1 MKLANKVAFITG
13 AAAGIGRA
21 TRFLFARENERVA
34 VVNIYPERIGSL
46 VKEIDCTG
54 REAEVVGCLGT
65 AEEIARAALSLVSDD
80 ASFVTGAVF
89 SIVGG
94 FTR

>member
-21 TRFLFARENERVA
+21 TCFLFARENERVA
-34 VVNIYPERIGSL
+34 AVNISPERIGSL
-46 VKEIDCTG
+46 VKEVDSTG
-54 REAEVVGCLGT
+54 READVVGCLCS
-65 AEEIARAALSLVSDD
+65 AEEIAGAALYLVSDD
-80 ASFVTGAVF
+80 ASFITGAGF
-89 SIVGG
+89 SIDGG